1 MVLFEKESHEHLTR
15 LSQLNTA
22 VSVVGLKGWLTLA
35 FFLLLTV
42 AVFLWSIFGSIP
54 IAVNGNCLI
63 FAASHIKKLSYSSSG
78 TVKKIYV
85 NVNDRVHKGQLLME
99 IDDPVLEMKIKDQ
112 EELLHSIDESGSL
125 SSDLAYQMNIEKIK
139 QKNILDELLYQKSLL
154 KVVSQHEGTLIQIF
168 VSEGGRVDIDVPILY
183 VREDYEPDSLIVLA
197 FMALSD
203 GQRLKSGMET
213 FITLDNVDSAKY
225 GSIKATI
232 DEVHMYPTDKDDYY
246 THLIPSSSLQNY
258 FLKGPT
264 PKILLIIKPQLSSD
278 TPSHLAW
285 SSKEG
290 PPSKVQSGSIGTAQV
305 IIERK
310 KPISYIL
317 PSVES

>member
-1 MVLFEKESHEHLTR
+1 MVLFEKESHEHITR

-22 VSVVGLKGWLTLA
+22 VTVVGIKGWLTLA
-35 FFLLLTV
+35 FFLVLTV
-42 AVFLWSIFGSIP
+42 VVFLWSIFGSIP

-63 FAASHIKKLSYSSSG
+63 FSESHIKKLNALSSG

-99 IDDPVLEMKIKDQ
+99 VDDPVLELKIKDQ
-112 EELLHSIDESGSL
+112 EELLQSLDESSAL
-125 SSDLAYQMNIEKIK
+125 SVDLSYQNNIEKIK
-139 QKNILDELLYQKSLL
+139 QKNILDELLYKKSLL
-154 KVVSQHEGTLIQIF
+154 KVVSQYDGTLIQIF
-168 VSEGGRVDIDVPILY
+168 ISEGGRVNVDMPILY
-183 VREDYEPDSLIVLA
+183 VREDYEPDSLVVLA
-197 FMALSD
+197 FMSLSD

-213 FITLDNVDSAKY
+213 FITLDNIDSAKY

-232 DEVHMYPTDKDDYY
+232 DQVHMYPTDKDDYY
-246 THLIPSSSLQNY
+246 THLIPSLSLQDY

-264 PKILLIIKPQLSSD
+264 PKILLIVKPELSPDS
-278 TPSHLAW
+278 PSGLAW
-285 SSKEG
+285 SSKDG
-290 PPSKVQSGSIGTAQV
+290 PPSKVQSGSIGNAQV